1 MDKKPTKHLHAGHR
15 SRMRR
20 RFLHNGLDGF
30 VDHEVLELLL
40 FYAVP
45 RQDVN
50 PMAHALLDKFDSLP
64 GVLDA
69 SIEDLC
75 TIHGVGPKI
84 ARFLTLI
91 PDVLLQTEH
100 CLFRPTHSTLRSPK
114 EFATLIS
121 HRSAR
126 PSPGDTFVIP
136 LDAHYGI
143 MAVYP
148 YPSFD
153 ELDVREVALRALFL
167 GSKLVVLAECV
178 EKPSSLLSDDRAE
191 QLVILQ
197 QGLAALDVRLADHY
211 RFDPSCSDP
220 RSGANAGLL
229 LPL

>member
-1 MDKKPTKHLHAGHR
+1 MDKTPKKHLHAGHR

-20 RFLHNGLDGF
+20 RFLRDGLGGF
-30 VDHEVLELLL
+30 ADHEVLELLL

-50 PMAHALLDKFDSLP
+50 PMAHALLEKFGSLP

-75 TIHGVGPKI
+75 TVHGVGPKI
-84 ARFLTLI
+84 AQFLTLI

-100 CLFRPTHSTLRSPK
+100 CLLKPTHSTLCSTK
-114 EFATLIS
+114 EFAALMS
-121 HRSAR
+121 RRSGT

-136 LDAHYGI
+136 LDAHYGV
-143 MAVYP
+143 MAVYA

-153 ELDVREVALRALFL
+153 ELDVREVALRVLFL

-178 EKPSSLLSDDRAE
+178 EKPISLLSDNHIER
-191 QLVILQ
+191 LVILQ
-197 QGLAALDVRLADHY
+197 QGLASLDIRLVDYY
-211 RFDPSCSDP
+211 RFDPSCSAP
-220 RSGANAGLL
+220 RSGANTGLL

>member
-1 MDKKPTKHLHAGHR
+1 MDKTPKKHLHAGHR

-20 RFLHNGLDGF
+20 RFLRDGLGGF
-30 VDHEVLELLL
+30 ADHEVLELLL

-50 PMAHALLDKFDSLP
+50 PMAHALLDKFGSLP

-75 TIHGVGPKI
+75 TVHGVGPKI

-100 CLFRPTHSTLRSPK
+100 CLLKPTYSTLCSTK
-114 EFATLIS
+114 EFAALMS
-121 HRSAR
+121 RRSGA

-136 LDAHYGI
+136 LDAHYGV
-143 MAVYP
+143 MAVYA

-153 ELDVREVALRALFL
+153 ELDVREVALRVLFL

-178 EKPSSLLSDDRAE
+178 EKPASLLSDNHIER
-191 QLVILQ
+191 LVTLQ
-197 QGLAALDVRLADHY
+197 QGLASLDIRLVDYY
-211 RFDPSCSDP
+211 RFDPGCSDP
-220 RSGANAGLL
+220 RSGANAGFL

>member
-1 MDKKPTKHLHAGHR
+1 
-15 SRMRR
+15 MRR
-20 RFLHNGLDGF
+20 RFLYNGLGGF
-30 VDHEVLELLL
+30 ADHEVLELLL

-50 PMAHALLDKFDSLP
+50 PMAHALLDRFGSLP

-75 TIHGVGPKI
+75 TVHGVGPKI

-100 CLFRPTHSTLRSPK
+100 CLLRPTHSTLRSAK
-114 EFATLIS
+114 EFATLMS
-121 HRSAR
+121 RRSAR

-136 LDAHYGI
+136 LDAHYGV

-153 ELDVREVALRALFL
+153 ELDVREVALRVLSL
-167 GSKLVVLAECV
+167 GSRLVSLAECV
-178 EKPSSLLSDDRAE
+178 EKPSSLPPDNRIE
-191 QLVILQ
+191 QFVNLQ
-197 QGLAALDVRLADHY
+197 QGLAALDVRVVDHY
-211 RFDPSCSDP
+211 RFDPDCSDP
-220 RSGANAGLL
+220 RSGASTGFL

>member
-1 MDKKPTKHLHAGHR
+1 MDKTPKKPIHAGHR

-20 RFLHNGLDGF
+20 RFLYEGLGGF
-30 VDHEVLELLL
+30 ADHEVLELLL

-50 PMAHALLDKFDSLP
+50 PMAHALLNRFGSLP

-84 ARFLTLI
+84 AQFLTLI

-100 CLFRPTHSTLRSPK
+100 CLLRPTHRTLRSVK
-114 EFATLIS
+114 EFAALIS
-121 HRSAR
+121 RRSA
-126 PSPGDTFVIP
+126 PPAPGDAFVIP

-143 MAVYP
+143 MAVYV

-153 ELDVREVALRALFL
+153 ELDVREVALRALSL

-178 EKPSSLLSDDRAE
+178 ENPSSLLLDDRAE
-191 QLVILQ
+191 QSVILQ
-197 QGLAALDVRLADHY
+197 QGLAALDIRLADLY
-211 RFDPSCSDP
+211 RFDPTCSDL
-220 RSGANAGLL
+220 RSGATTGFL